1 MRPIAATSRLA
12 TALALALFVAG
23 CAGKPAAPTAP
34 TADEAKA
41 VFATYL
47 AGQAG
52 IPPAPAFSLS
62 GSMSFSR
69 GNRSGRLNYRLFGDY
84 GRTVRLDL
92 TTPIGGAYASLFED
106 GQAFFAFVP
115 SRNAVYRHADTRQG
129 AAKLGM
135 PLPFTLRELAELTSG
150 RLGALVPDR
159 YGAAKK
165 TADGYQYAFS
175 GKARFASLTLDF
187 AGNPRHLV
195 GVGVEPWRIDL
206 ADDEAVPGMAAP
218 VARKLTLTTPGGATL
233 VVRVKTLQT
242 RPTPYPAADLE
253 LPVPPTAVEHALDA
267 AGDEPSL
274 PEL

>member
-1 MRPIAATSRLA
+1 MRPVASPLRPLA
-12 TALALALFVAG
+12 ALALALFLAG
-23 CAGKPAAPTAP
+23 CAGKPATAP
-34 TADEAKA
+34 LTDESKA
-41 VFATYL
+41 VFATFQ
-47 AGQAG
+47 AGQTS

-92 TTPIGGAYASLFED
+92 TTPVGGAYAALFENS
-106 GQAFFAFVP
+106 QEFIAYVP

-129 AAKLGM
+129 AARLGM
-135 PLPFTLRELAELTSG
+135 PLPFSLRELAALASG

-159 YGAAKK
+159 YAAAKK

-175 GKARFASLTLDF
+175 GNARFTSLTLDF

-206 ADDEAVPGMAAP
+206 EDDEAVPGMAAP

-233 VVRVKTLQT
+233 TVRVKTLQA
-242 RPTPYPAADLE
+242 RPSPYPAADLE
-253 LPVPPTAVEHALDA
+253 LPVPPNAVERALDA
-267 AGDEPSL
+267 GGDEPSL